1 MSTFQS
7 TFQKTNDF
15 NEITYGRRS
24 VKLYDPEV
32 KISREEMTEIL
43 AEASRAPSSVN
54 MQPWRFLVVDTAEGK
69 EKLAPL
75 AKFNQNQ
82 VLTSAA
88 VIGVF
93 IDMNNAEHMD
103 EIFSKAVELG
113 YMPQE
118 VKDMQMK
125 AVKPHYDNMP
135 ASALRDVNL
144 IDAGLASMQLML
156 AARAHGYDTN
166 PIGGYE
172 KDHIAET
179 FGMDKDR
186 YQPVML
192 ISIGKSAKEGHPSY
206 RLPVEKITTWA

>member
-1 MSTFQS
+1 MTTTIQR
-7 TFQKTNDF
+7 TNDF
-15 NEITYGRRS
+15 KEITFGRRS
-24 VKLYDPEV
+24 VKAYDPDT

-75 AKFNQNQ
+75 SKFNQTQ
-82 VLTSAA
+82 VLTSSA
-88 VIGVF
+88 VIAVF
-93 IDMNNAEHMD
+93 IDMNNGEYME
-103 EIFSKAVELG
+103 EIFGKAVELG

-118 VKDMQMK
+118 IKEMQMNAFKPYYDTISK
-125 AVKPHYDNMP
+125 AD
-135 ASALRDVNL
+135 LRDVNL
-144 IDAGLASMQLML
+144 IDAGLVSMQLML
-156 AARAHGYDTN
+156 VARAHGYDTN

-172 KDHIAET
+172 KDQIAEA
-179 FGMDKDR
+179 FGMDKER

-206 RLPVEKITTWA
+206 RLPVETITTWA